1 VVGPE
6 SSPSQFKCNSPIAI
20 TALMLNADVSDH
32 LSLFEILLGLAE
44 VLQVIVITASGE
56 ARYYQ
61 KQC

>member
-1 VVGPE
+1 
-6 SSPSQFKCNSPIAI
+6 
-20 TALMLNADVSDH
+20 MLNADVSDH

-56 ARYYQ
+56 ACYYQ

>member
-1 VVGPE
+1 
-6 SSPSQFKCNSPIAI
+6 
-20 TALMLNADVSDH
+20 MLNADVSDH
-32 LSLFEILLGLAE
+32 LSLFEILLGFAE